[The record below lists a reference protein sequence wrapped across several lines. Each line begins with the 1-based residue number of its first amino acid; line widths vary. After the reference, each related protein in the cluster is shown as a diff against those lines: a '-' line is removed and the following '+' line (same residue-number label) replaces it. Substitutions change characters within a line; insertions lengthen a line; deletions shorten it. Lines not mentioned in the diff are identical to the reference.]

1 MQRLI
6 DFISQDP
13 PGFHL
18 RWVFFLLIE
27 NLRIVRRFRKALAIH
42 RNKTHSTIV
51 GATDRKHLEIRRM
64 GWITKV

>member
-1 MQRLI
+1 MNPV
-6 DFISQDP
+6 P
-13 PGFHL
+13 PS
-18 RWVFFLLIE
+18 FLLIE